1 MPMVTLNG
9 DGAFDSE
16 TTRLLGLA
24 FEAAWNKVET
34 SVAFTNPA
42 EAASLRELLARRLV
56 ELARRGERDH
66 DRLVA
71 GILAE
76 GLMSDGTG
84 PGLATHG
91 E

>member
-1 MPMVTLNG
+1 MPMMTINA

-24 FEAAWNKVET
+24 YEAACEKLEASRAFTDPFEAA
-34 SVAFTNPA
+34 S
-42 EAASLRELLARRLV
+42 ASELLARRIV

-71 GILAE
+71 GALAHVVMPH
-76 GLMSDGTG
+76 GLRLVTNNG
-84 PGLATHG
+84 
-91 E
+91 